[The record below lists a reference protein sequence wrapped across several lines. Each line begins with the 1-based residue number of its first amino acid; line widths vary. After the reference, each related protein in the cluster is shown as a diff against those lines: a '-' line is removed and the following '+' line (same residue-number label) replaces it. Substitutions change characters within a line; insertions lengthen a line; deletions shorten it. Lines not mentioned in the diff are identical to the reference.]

1 MGTSM
6 KIRTCLYT
14 IFIKMKENNN
24 FFYSLNTSFKL
35 HNATS
40 EQAQSPKKF
49 DHNID
54 LTRTKNDKRLG
65 IGITLI

>member
-1 MGTSM
+1 
-6 KIRTCLYT
+6 
-14 IFIKMKENNN
+14 MKENNN